1 VPRSTEAG
9 KGRGLKPR
17 LVLACLT
24 TTNVVARA
32 RAEFDAVVAG
42 GPADMTVPEVI
53 RTAAEHQA
61 EAILFTN
68 TLPLDAAAITALPG
82 TLRVGA
88 TCSVG
93 YDHIDVMAARARR
106 LTVTNTPGVLDEC
119 TADHAMMLLLAAA
132 RRGIE
137 YDRIMRQGWRYRI
150 GQGDLLGVRVTGKRV
165 GILGMGRIGR
175 AFAQRARG
183 FDMKVLYHARNR
195 LPPELEQGADYF
207 SDFHAMLPHCDFLSI
222 HAPGGAATNKMI
234 DSRALSLLPDGAVLV
249 NVARG
254 SLIDEDALYDALT
267 SGKLFAAGLDV
278 FRDEPDFDVRFAA
291 LDNVVLSPHVGSASR
306 ETRDAMGFRALDNIA
321 AVLAGRPAID
331 PLWRD

>member
-1 VPRSTEAG
+1 LAR
-9 KGRGLKPR
+9 PR
-17 LVLACLT
+17 LVLAYLT

-32 RAEFDAVVAG
+32 RAEFDSIVAE
-42 GPADMTVPEVI
+42 GPDDMTVAEVT
-53 RTAAEHQA
+53 RAAAAHRA

-68 TLPLDAAAITALPG
+68 TLPLSAAAIAGLPD
-82 TLRVGA
+82 TVRVGA
-88 TCSVG
+88 TSSVG
-93 YDHIDVMAARARR
+93 YDHIDVPAARARGI
-106 LTVTNTPGVLDEC
+106 TMTNTPGVLDEC

-132 RRGIE
+132 RRGAE

-150 GQGDLLGVRVTGKRV
+150 GQGDKLGVRVTGKRV

-183 FDMKVLYHARNR
+183 FDMKVLYHGRSR
-195 LPPELEQGADYF
+195 LPPELERDAEYFADL
-207 SDFHAMLPHCDFLSI
+207 HAMLPHCDFLSI
-222 HAPGGAATNKMI
+222 HAPGGAATDKMI
-234 DSRALSLLPDGAVLV
+234 DARALALLPDGAVLV

-254 SLIDEDALYDALT
+254 SLIDEDALLAALS

-278 FRDEPDFDVRFAA
+278 FRAEPDFDLRFAA

-321 AVLAGRPAID
+321 AVLSGRPAID